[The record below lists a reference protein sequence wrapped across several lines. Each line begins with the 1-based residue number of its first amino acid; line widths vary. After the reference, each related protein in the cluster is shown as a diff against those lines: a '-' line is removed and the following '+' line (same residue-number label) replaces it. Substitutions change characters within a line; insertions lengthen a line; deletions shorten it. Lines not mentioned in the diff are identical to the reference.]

1 MTTGMKVTRHNQGK
15 EWYDSGEMVEHP
27 VFERYDT
34 MMQEFAAAVCG
45 EMELPYTYQSE
56 IDVQKMVLEA
66 CGIPV

>member
-1 MTTGMKVTRHNQGK
+1 
-15 EWYDSGEMVEHP
+15 MVEHP